1 LNLLSNGYKMDIFN
15 RNEITQSIKQGKRMV
30 FTFKYIGPDIIM
42 MLNSVIAKV
51 LSRMDHLFLLNS
63 IVTIIRE
70 IVVNAEKANAKRVYF
85 AKSNL
90 DITNPHDYKIGM
102 ENFKNVIIGEF
113 DLIADELNKSDYD
126 VNIHILF
133 KEKDVYVV
141 VTNNSPILPEELE
154 RVQLRIQKAIQYND
168 FSEVYEDVDDDTE
181 GAGLGIV
188 LTILFLKNMGID
200 PKTFTIK
207 SNGKVTQ
214 TTLFIP
220 NELMPSS
227 ITSRFKDDI
236 VQNIDGIP
244 TFPENI
250 VQLQRLCHEPDSSI
264 NEIADRIKKDPAL
277 SIDVIKLS
285 NSAGFVTGKRIE
297 SVNQAVMTIGLKNVN
312 AILTASNARRI
323 LDKRYANF
331 EEIWEHCNKT
341 AFYARHI
348 GIMIKKSGYSENA
361 FLAGLLHDLGKII
374 LLSTNMD
381 LVKRIAGTVNNR
393 KIISSTIM
401 EEISIGISHST
412 IGGLVAK
419 KWNFPE
425 YLQEAIAHHHSPL
438 STDKEHRILVSIVY
452 LANMLCGIEDR
463 RYTFFYLEEAIL
475 EKFGISDE
483 AKFKVFHEKLKVK
496 YKDMKE
502 GLLD

>member
-1 LNLLSNGYKMDIFN
+1 MDIFN
-15 RNEITQSIKQGKRMV
+15 RNEITQSIKQGKKLA
-30 FTFKYIGPDIIM
+30 FTFKYIGPEIIM

-85 AKSNL
+85 SQNNL
-90 DITNPHDYKIGM
+90 DITNPADYAKGM
-102 ENFKNVIIGEF
+102 LNFKNEIIGEF
-113 DLIADELNKSDYD
+113 DLIAEDLEKSDYD
-126 VNIHILF
+126 VNINVIF
-133 KEKDVYVV
+133 KEKDVYVI
-141 VTNNSPILPEELE
+141 VTNNSPILPEELK
-154 RVQLRIQKAIQYND
+154 RVQLRMEKAIQYND
-168 FSEVYEDVDDDTE
+168 FSEVYDDVDDDTE

-200 PKTFTIK
+200 PRTFTIK
-207 SNGKVTQ
+207 SDGRVTQ
-214 TTLFIP
+214 TSLLIP
-220 NELMPSS
+220 NDLMPPA
-227 ITSRFKDDI
+227 ITSKFKDQIVSDI
-236 VQNIDGIP
+236 EGIP

-250 VQLQRLCHEPDSSI
+250 VQLQRLCSEPDSSI
-264 NEIADRIKKDPAL
+264 TEIADRIKRDPAL
-277 SIDVIKLS
+277 STDVIKLS
-285 NSAGFVTGKRIE
+285 NSAGFITGKRIE
-297 SVNQAVMTIGLKNVN
+297 NVNQAVMTIGLKNVN

-323 LDKRYANF
+323 LDKRYSNF

-348 GIMIKKSGYSENA
+348 GIMTKKSGIAENA

-374 LLSTNMD
+374 LLSTNMS

-419 KWNFPE
+419 KWNFPD
-425 YLQEAIAHHHSPL
+425 YLQEAIDYHHSPL
-438 STDKEHRILVSIVY
+438 NAEKDHRILVSVVY

-463 RYTFFYLEEAIL
+463 RYTYFYLEETIL
-475 EKFGISDE
+475 EKFGLSDE
-483 AKFKVFHEKLKVK
+483 TKFKSFHEKLKAK
-496 YKDMKE
+496 YIEMKD
-502 GLLD
+502 GLL